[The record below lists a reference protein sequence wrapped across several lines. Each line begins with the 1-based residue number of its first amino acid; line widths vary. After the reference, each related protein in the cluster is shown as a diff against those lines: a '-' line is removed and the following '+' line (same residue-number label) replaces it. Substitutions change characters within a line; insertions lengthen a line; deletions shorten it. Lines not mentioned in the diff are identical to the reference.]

1 MKKILSL
8 TLILSLLVSLLA
20 TTALVNAESEPLP
33 IVYVTI
39 SDGNSLVVCYQA
51 TEVRD
56 TDDDGVLSVNDVLYC
71 VHEQRYTGGA
81 EAGYGSVSSDYG
93 LMLTKLWGIENG
105 GSYGYYVNNTA
116 AMSLGDEVKE
126 GDHVYAYV
134 YTDLTTWS
142 DTYCWFDT
150 ISSNATVGDSLTLT
164 LSCYTYDEN
173 FNAIVTPVKGAT
185 ITINGESTE
194 YKTDDNGKATI
205 VIDKTGELTIG
216 ATSDTQIL
224 VPPFCKVTSSS
235 VDTEASTVSDTE
247 EATKADTTDVQSNV
261 DGEQNG
267 SGNGTVIIICVIA
280 AVVVIGAVAFVI
292 IKKKKN
298 K

>member
-1 MKKILSL
+1 MKKFLSL
-8 TLILSLLVSLLA
+8 TLILSLFVSLLG

-33 IVYVTI
+33 TVYVTI

-51 TEVRD
+51 IEVRD
-56 TDDDGVLSVNDVLYC
+56 MDDDGVLSVNDVLYC
-71 VHEQRYTGGA
+71 THEQQYSGGA
-81 EAGYGSVSSDYG
+81 ATGYGSISSDYG

-105 GSYGYYVNNTA
+105 GSYGYYVNNAA
-116 AMSLGDEVKE
+116 AMSLGDEVKD

-134 YTDLTTWS
+134 FTDLTTWS

-150 ISSNATVGDSLTLT
+150 ISSSVNIGDSLTLT

-173 FNAIVTPVKGAT
+173 FNAVVTPVKGAT
-185 ITINGESTE
+185 ITVNGGSTE

-205 VIDKTGELTIG
+205 VIDKAGELTIG

-235 VDTEASTVSDTE
+235 GDTEANPVSVTD
-247 EATKADTTDVQSNV
+247 EAKADATDVQSNV
-261 DGEQNG
+261 DDEKGG

-280 AVVVIGAVAFVI
+280 AVVVIGAVIFVI
-292 IKKKKN
+292 VKKN
-298 K
+298 KNK